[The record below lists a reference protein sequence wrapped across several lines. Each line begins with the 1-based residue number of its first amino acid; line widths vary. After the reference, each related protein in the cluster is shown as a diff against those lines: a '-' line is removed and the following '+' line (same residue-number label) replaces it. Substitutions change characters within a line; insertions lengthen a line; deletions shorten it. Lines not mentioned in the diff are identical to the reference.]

1 VSTTIPAKAVKE
13 LRDKTGAGMMD
24 CKAALVETAGD
35 VDAAVTL
42 LRKKGQAGAAKRAG
56 RSANQGL
63 VDSYIHAGGRVG
75 VLIEVNCE
83 TDFVARTDRFKEFV
97 HEVALHVAALKP
109 LYVSSDEVPEDFVA
123 AEREVAEAQ
132 SQNVPER
139 AREKAVEGRVAKK
152 LKEICLLDQAWVRD
166 ESKTI
171 DELRV
176 EVSADVGENVVIRR
190 FSLYELGQ

>member
-1 VSTTIPAKAVKE
+1 VSA
-13 LRDKTGAGMMD
+13 
-24 CKAALVETAGD
+24 
-35 VDAAVTL
+35 
-42 LRKKGQAGAAKRAG
+42 
-56 RSANQGL
+56 
-63 VDSYIHAGGRVG
+63 
-75 VLIEVNCE
+75 
-83 TDFVARTDRFKEFV
+83 
-97 HEVALHVAALKP
+97 
-109 LYVSSDEVPEDFVA
+109 DEVPEEFVA
-123 AEREVAEAQ
+123 AEREGAEAQ

-139 AREKAVEGRVAKK
+139 ARERAVEGRVAKK

>member
-1 VSTTIPAKAVKE
+1 
-13 LRDKTGAGMMD
+13 MMD
-24 CKAALVETAGD
+24 CKAALVETGGD

-63 VDSYIHAGGRVG
+63 IDSYIHPGGRVG
-75 VLIEVNCE
+75 VLLEVNCE
-83 TDFVARTDRFKEFV
+83 TDFVARTDRFSEFV

-109 LYVSSDEVPEDFVA
+109 LYVSADEVPEELIA

-139 AREKAVEGRVAKK
+139 ARDKAVEGRVAKK

-171 DELRV
+171 DELRI

>member
-24 CKAALVETAGD
+24 CKAALVETGGD
-35 VDAAVTL
+35 VEAAVTL

-75 VLIEVNCE
+75 VLLEVNCE
-83 TDFVARTDRFKEFV
+83 TDFVARTDRFREFV
-97 HEVALHVAALKP
+97 HEVALHIAALKP
-109 LYVSSDEVPEDFVA
+109 LYVSADEVPEEFVA

-139 AREKAVEGRVAKK
+139 ARERAVEGRVAKK

>member
-24 CKAALVETAGD
+24 CKAALVETGGD

>member
-1 VSTTIPAKAVKE
+1 
-13 LRDKTGAGMMD
+13 MMD
-24 CKAALVETAGD
+24 CKRALEEAGGD
-35 VDAAVTL
+35 IEEATKA
-42 LRKKGQAGAAKRAG
+42 LRTKGLADAAKRAG
-56 RSANQGL
+56 RAANEGL

-75 VLIEVNCE
+75 VLLEVNCE
-83 TDFVARTDRFKEFV
+83 TDFVARTDRFREFV
-97 HEVALHVAALKP
+97 HEVALHIAALKP
-109 LYVSSDEVPEDFVA
+109 LYVSADEVPEEFVA

-139 AREKAVEGRVAKK
+139 ARERAVEGRVAKK